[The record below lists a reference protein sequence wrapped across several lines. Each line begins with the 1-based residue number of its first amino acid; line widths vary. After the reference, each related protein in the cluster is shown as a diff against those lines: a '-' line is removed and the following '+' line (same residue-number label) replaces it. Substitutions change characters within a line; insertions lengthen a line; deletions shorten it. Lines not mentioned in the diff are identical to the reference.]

1 MLKLMKNTF
10 IGIIKKMIL
19 QTFKHDTKSAK
30 KNLNITSLL
39 FIMIIKFKHKK
50 KFQNFFIIIS
60 IRYILSKL
68 YNCM

>member
-30 KNLNITSLL
+30 K
-39 FIMIIKFKHKK
+39 KFKHNIPLVYYDNK
-50 KFQNFFIIIS
+50 I
-60 IRYILSKL
+60 
-68 YNCM
+68 